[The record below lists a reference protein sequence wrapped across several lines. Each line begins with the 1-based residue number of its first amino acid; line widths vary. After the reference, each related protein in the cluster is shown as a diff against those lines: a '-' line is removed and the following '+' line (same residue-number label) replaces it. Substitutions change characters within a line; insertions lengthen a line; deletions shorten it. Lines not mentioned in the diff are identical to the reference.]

1 MLEPIINFLQGAN
14 FPAIYFLLFAFL
26 VTYIENIFPPSPSD
40 AILLFLGTFIGIG
53 TVSFIPMLI
62 FSTVGSSLG
71 FMTMFW
77 LGRNFGHKV
86 IEHRRL
92 KFITPET
99 IEKPRLWFDK
109 YGYWVIVVNRF
120 LSGTR
125 AVISFIA
132 GLSDLKYLNSII
144 YCTISSIVW
153 NFIILYL
160 GMTFSENWREVDKF
174 LDLYGKIVMIVII
187 VIAVILTIRFFIKKK
202 KATEQK

>member
-1 MLEPIINFLQGAN
+1 MLESIINFFQEAN
-14 FPAIYFLLFAFL
+14 LPAIYFMLFAF
-26 VTYIENIFPPSPSD
+26 VITYVENIFPPSPSD
-40 AILLFLGTFIGIG
+40 AILLFLGTFIGMDK
-53 TVSFIPMLI
+53 VDFLPMLI
-62 FSTVGSSLG
+62 FSTIGSTLG

-77 LGRNFGHKV
+77 FGRNIGHKI
-86 IEHRRL
+86 IEQRRF

-125 AVISFIA
+125 AVISFLA
-132 GLSDLKYLNSII
+132 GLSDLKYINSII
-144 YCTISSIVW
+144 YCTISSIIW

-174 LDLYGKIVMIVII
+174 LDLYGKIVMVII
-187 VIAVILTIRFFIKKK
+187 ILIALFFVIRYFVNKKK
-202 KATEQK
+202 NAVQ

>member
-1 MLEPIINFLQGAN
+1 MLESIINFFQEAN
-14 FPAIYFLLFAFL
+14 LPAIYFMLFAL
-26 VTYIENIFPPSPSD
+26 VITYVENIFPPSPSD
-40 AILLFLGTFIGIG
+40 AILLFLGTFIGIDK
-53 TVSFIPMLI
+53 VDFLPMLI
-62 FSTVGSSLG
+62 FSTIGSTLG

-77 LGRNFGHKV
+77 FGRNIGHKI
-86 IEHRRL
+86 IEQRRF

-125 AVISFIA
+125 AVISFLA
-132 GLSDLKYLNSII
+132 GLSDLKYINSII
-144 YCTISSIVW
+144 YCTISSIIW

-174 LDLYGKIVMIVII
+174 LDIYGKIVMVII
-187 VIAVILTIRFFIKKK
+187 ILVALYFVIRYFINKKK
-202 KATEQK
+202 NSVQ

>member
-1 MLEPIINFLQGAN
+1 MCIRD
-14 FPAIYFLLFAFL
+14 
-26 VTYIENIFPPSPSD
+26 S
-40 AILLFLGTFIGIG
+40 FLGTFIGIDK
-53 TVSFIPMLI
+53 VDFLPMLI
-62 FSTVGSSLG
+62 FSTIGSTLG

-77 LGRNFGHKV
+77 FGRNIGHKI
-86 IEHRRL
+86 IEQRRF

-125 AVISFIA
+125 AVISFLA
-132 GLSDLKYLNSII
+132 GLSDLKYINSII
-144 YCTISSIVW
+144 YCTISSIIW

-174 LDLYGKIVMIVII
+174 LDIYGKIVMVII
-187 VIAVILTIRFFIKKK
+187 ILVALYFVIRYFINKKK
-202 KATEQK
+202 NSVQ